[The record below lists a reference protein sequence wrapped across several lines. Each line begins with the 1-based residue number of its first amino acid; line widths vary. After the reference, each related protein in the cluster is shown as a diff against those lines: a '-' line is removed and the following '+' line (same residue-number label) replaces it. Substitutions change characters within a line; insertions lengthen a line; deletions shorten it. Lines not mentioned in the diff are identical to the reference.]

1 MTTDQAFIDA
11 RAARLRQARLAAG
24 FETAT
29 AAADSLGVSRTTYYG
44 HENGSVG
51 FRSQSAIAYSRK
63 FKVPLEWLETG
74 RGEGLNAQ
82 PLHGPHTETDI
93 QMRPLVGTVQ
103 AGVWQEPFDN
113 GEVDL
118 VQLPIPSDRL
128 VPGAQQFWF
137 EIVGDSVDQFVG
149 DGGRIFCT
157 SVWDWA
163 RDSEDLF
170 RRANGKLVV
179 AERRRADGT
188 FQRTCKRLVVT
199 GGRAALHTA
208 SSHPRWK
215 NEAPIPLNENGDTVD
230 VSVVAVVTDLLTPAP

>member
-1 MTTDQAFIDA
+1 MSDLSE
-11 RAARLRQARLAAG
+11 RLRQARIAAG
-24 FETAT
+24 YAS
-29 AAADSLGVSRTTYYG
+29 AADAARAVGVPEPSYTA
-44 HENGSVG
+44 HENGSRG
-51 FRSQSAIAYSRK
+51 FKYDRAKLYSRR
-63 FKVPLEWLETG
+63 FGVSLEWLLSG
-74 RGEGLNAQ
+74 RGDTQSAQ
-82 PLHGPHTETDI
+82 PLHEPHTETDI

-103 AGVWQEPFDN
+103 AGVWQEPFDS

-137 EIVGDSVDQFVG
+137 EIVGDSVNQFVG

-188 FQRTCKRLVVT
+188 FQRTCKRLVVAAN
-199 GGRAALHTA
+199 GRAALHTA

-215 NEAPIPLNENGDTVD
+215 NEAPIALNENGDTVD
-230 VSVVAVVTDLLTPAP
+230 VTVVAVVTDLLTAAP